1 MSMNWQETS
10 FIIQMLI
17 NLLLGGFFMQV
28 IRKKIDEISFDPA
41 NVRLHNEKN
50 IDAIKASL
58 NRFGQQQPIVVDE
71 NMVVRAGNGRL
82 EAARQLG
89 WTHINVVVS
98 DLDKV
103 DLVAYSI
110 ADNRTGETSSWDED
124 GLREQLAS
132 LDDELR
138 DIAYS
143 DFDLADLDLDD
154 DKSETS
160 EKDDEIPELEDDNP
174 YGVELGDIWQL
185 GNHRV
190 MCGDST
196 VKENLDKLMDGQKAD
211 MVYTDPPYGMNLN
224 TDYSDQKAS
233 NHLIFPRIAKKHKK
247 ILNDDIKYDPSLL
260 LKIFEYVDELFLWG
274 FDYYMD
280 KLPVGCPIVWDK
292 TGGNDS
298 LMQAGFGSNF
308 ELCWSKTSHKR
319 DLIRYTYKGVAG
331 MKPEDGNRV
340 HPTQKP
346 VGLACYF
353 FDKWGK
359 DKTNIVD
366 LFLGSGSTLIACEK
380 TNRTCFGCELDPHYV
395 SVIINRW
402 EQFTG
407 QKASRL

>member
-1 MSMNWQETS
+1 M
-10 FIIQMLI
+10 
-17 NLLLGGFFMQV
+17 GFS
-28 IRKKIDEISFDPA
+28 DE
-41 NVRLHNEKN
+41 E
-50 IDAIKASL
+50 
-58 NRFGQQQPIVVDE
+58 
-71 NMVVRAGNGRL
+71 
-82 EAARQLG
+82 
-89 WTHINVVVS
+89 
-98 DLDKV
+98 
-103 DLVAYSI
+103 
-110 ADNRTGETSSWDED
+110 
-124 GLREQLAS
+124 
-132 LDDELR
+132 
-138 DIAYS
+138 
-143 DFDLADLDLDD
+143 LADLLPPEVEEKKSEGDD
-154 DKSETS
+154 DTV
-160 EKDDEIPELEDDNP
+160 PELVDENP
-174 YGVELGDIWQL
+174 YGVKLGDIWQL

-190 MCGDST
+190 MCADST
-196 VKENLDKLMDGQKAD
+196 IKENVDKLMDGHKAD
-211 MVYTDPPYGMNLN
+211 MVYTDPPYGMNLD

-407 QKASRL
+407 NKAKKIVEGEG

>member
-1 MSMNWQETS
+1 MSKIKSQMHRHMQHKIEFLTLDELEPYAKNSRVHSEEQVDQIVDSIHEFGFTNPILIDGQNG
-10 FIIQMLI
+10 IIAGHGRFEAATRMGI
-17 NLLLGGFFMQV
+17 EKV
-28 IRKKIDEISFDPA
+28 PC
-41 NVRLHNEKN
+41 VRLDHLTEAQK
-50 IDAIKASL
+50 
-58 NRFGQQQPIVVDE
+58 
-71 NMVVRAGNGRL
+71 RAY
-82 EAARQLG
+82 
-89 WTHINVVVS
+89 V
-98 DLDKV
+98 
-103 DLVAYSI
+103 I
-110 ADNRTGETSSWDED
+110 ADNKLALNATWDDSILSEELMLLKED
-124 GLREQLAS
+124 EFD
-132 LDDELR
+132 LDVVGFSDEE
-138 DIAYS
+138 
-143 DFDLADLDLDD
+143 LADLLPPEVEEKKSEGDD
-154 DKSETS
+154 DTV
-160 EKDDEIPELEDDNP
+160 PELVDENP
-174 YGVELGDIWQL
+174 YGVKLGDIWQL

-190 MCGDST
+190 MCADST
-196 VKENLDKLMDGQKAD
+196 IKENVDKLMDGEKAD
-211 MVYTDPPYGMNLN
+211 MVFTDPPYGINLD
-224 TDYSDQKAS
+224 TDYSNIKAS
-233 NHLIFPRIAKKHKK
+233 NHVDFPRIAKKHKQV
-247 ILNDDIKYDPSLL
+247 LNDDIPYDPSFL

-298 LMQAGFGSNF
+298 LMQAGFGANF

-331 MKPEDGNRV
+331 MRPEDGNRV

-407 QKASRL
+407 NKAKRIVEGKG